1 MSHDLSKSG
10 LPPDIPTLRHR
21 GRASLVTAAWLGKL
35 AKHLAILACFAIVG
49 RATGRFEASQ
59 VAILL
64 IVSSAALIHFV
75 GRQLE
80 RRHSARL
87 PLHQARS

>member
-10 LPPDIPTLRHR
+10 LPPDFPTLRHHR
-21 GRASLVTAAWLGKL
+21 PASLVTAAWLAKL
-35 AKHLAILACFAIVG
+35 TKHLAILACFTIVG
-49 RATGRFEASQ
+49 HATGRFEASQ

-64 IVSSAALIHFV
+64 IVSSAALFHSV

-87 PLHQARS
+87 PRHQAGS